1 VIKVFNQKEE
11 KRLNDEIYRLTN
23 ENNQLVDDNVK
34 NKKTVNGQEEQINA
48 LKKRIKKMKT
58 NKGRL

>member
-1 VIKVFNQKEE
+1 
-11 KRLNDEIYRLTN
+11 
-23 ENNQLVDDNVK
+23 VDDNVK